1 MNHSSKKALALIGI
15 GLPLLAVGMNFSIV
29 NMAVS
34 TLQKYFD
41 APISHLQWLLNVLG
55 ISVSVFLVTM
65 GKLADAYGR
74 RRLYLIGT
82 VILAGA
88 SLLSG
93 LAPALIW
100 IIVAQALQGIGC
112 AIILPI
118 SQALLS
124 HLYPEEK
131 RSQAIALWAALACMS
146 LALGP
151 LIGGILLE
159 TVGWRWIFFINIPA
173 AVIAF
178 FLILKAVEESKS
190 VRTNSKIDTHGLIL
204 LIIAIG
210 SLITAIM
217 QAPEWGWKALY
228 PTTLFLLAITLFIR
242 SEKRSSAPIIRPD
255 FFLRRTFLLATLANS
270 CIIFFVWADFFLM
283 PFFLQHALNFS
294 PFQAGL
300 LMLLVTVPVV
310 LFSSLVGK
318 LYAKTGPKLLLVSG
332 FLLLALSALCQRLYA
347 FDPLSLLFIA
357 ALSFGFGWVIAWG
370 PSITTGISSVP
381 RDAAGIASGA
391 FTTVQEIGGTL
402 GLAIAGTVFRL
413 APDLSTGYQNGA
425 ATLLFISLLGLAFS
439 LFLRPQKET

>member
-1 MNHSSKKALALIGI
+1 MKPSTKKALALVGI

-82 VILAGA
+82 TILAGA

-100 IIVAQALQGIGC
+100 IIAAQAFQGIGC

-151 LIGGILLE
+151 LLGGIILE
-159 TVGWRWIFFINIPA
+159 TIGWRWIFFINIPA
-173 AVIAF
+173 ALIALI
-178 FLILKAVEESKS
+178 LILKAVDESKS
-190 VRTNSKIDTHGLIL
+190 VRTDPKIDVHGLIL

-210 SLITAIM
+210 SLVVSIM
-217 QAPEWGWKALY
+217 QAPEWGWKTLY
-228 PTTLFLLAITLFIR
+228 PAALFLLALSLFIR
-242 SEKRSSAPIIRPD
+242 SEKKSSAPIIRPD

-283 PFFLQHALNFS
+283 PFFLQHALGFS
-294 PFQAGL
+294 PFRTGL

-310 LFSSLVGK
+310 LFSSTIGK
-318 LYAKTGPKLLLVSG
+318 LYAKTGPRLLLLSG
-332 FLLLALSALCQRLYA
+332 FSLFALSALSQRLYA
-347 FDPLSLLFIA
+347 LDPLPLLLIA

-370 PSITTGISSVP
+370 PSITTAISSVP

-402 GLAIAGTVFRL
+402 GLAIAGTIFRL
-413 APDLSTGYQNGA
+413 APDLSSGYQNGA
-425 ATLLFISLLGLAFS
+425 ATLLLISVFGLIFS
-439 LFLRPQKET
+439 LFLNPKTEN